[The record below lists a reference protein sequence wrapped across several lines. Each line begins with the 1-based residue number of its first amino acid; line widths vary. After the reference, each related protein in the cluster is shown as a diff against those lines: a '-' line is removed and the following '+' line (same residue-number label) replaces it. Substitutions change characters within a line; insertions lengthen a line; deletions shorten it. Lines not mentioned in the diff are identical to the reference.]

1 MDLYKRI
8 KQRRE
13 ELGMSQDELA
23 KKLGYKSRST
33 IAKIEKGENDIT
45 QSKIAAFAKALNTT
59 PSYLMGWDLN
69 GEISLRIDK
78 LLTDRGI
85 SESEWQSLEK
95 CGITAELMHDF
106 VAGTSAP
113 TSAQLD
119 NLSAILHISID
130 WLKTG
135 EGSADDGHGYY
146 SDPDVVALAEELR
159 TDPNRRILFD
169 ATKDLS
175 KDDID
180 IVLNLINGLKAKEG
194 KK

>member
-95 CGITAELMHDF
+95 CGITAELMRNF

-113 TSAQLD
+113 TSTQLD

-135 EGSADDGHGYY
+135 DGSAGDGQGYY
-146 SDPDVVALAEELR
+146 SDPDVAALAEELR

>member
-1 MDLYKRI
+1 
-8 KQRRE
+8 
-13 ELGMSQDELA
+13 
-23 KKLGYKSRST
+23 
-33 IAKIEKGENDIT
+33 
-45 QSKIAAFAKALNTT
+45 
-59 PSYLMGWDLN
+59 
-69 GEISLRIDK
+69 
-78 LLTDRGI
+78 
-85 SESEWQSLEK
+85 
-95 CGITAELMHDF
+95 MHDF

-113 TSAQLD
+113 TSTQLD
-119 NLSAILHISID
+119 KLSTILHISID

-135 EGSADDGHGYY
+135 EGSADDSQGYY

>member
-1 MDLYKRI
+1 MR
-8 KQRRE
+8 
-13 ELGMSQDELA
+13 
-23 KKLGYKSRST
+23 
-33 IAKIEKGENDIT
+33 N
-45 QSKIAAFAKALNTT
+45 
-59 PSYLMGWDLN
+59 
-69 GEISLRIDK
+69 
-78 LLTDRGI
+78 
-85 SESEWQSLEK
+85 
-95 CGITAELMHDF
+95 F
-106 VAGTSAP
+106 VAGTSVP
-113 TSAQLD
+113 TSTQLD

-135 EGSADDGHGYY
+135 DGSADDGQGYY
-146 SDPDVVALAEELR
+146 SDPDVAALAEELR